1 MVLGDINVY
10 TEGNSIYSIKTKKMR
25 IYNGIITDCV
35 IKTKIVDSYQ
45 ISVTSSGSV
54 YVTVPAT
61 ITKGDI

>member
-10 TEGNSIYSIKTKKMR
+10 MKGNSVYSLKTKKMR
-25 IYNGIITDCV
+25 IYNGIITSCV
-35 IKTKIVDSYQ
+35 IKTKVIDSYQ

-61 ITKGDI
+61 ITR